1 MEENK
6 KTVCVITAN
15 QWAGHIGNRVSYLGE
30 IWTLKGVSDRPAG
43 IWLELSHPKHGSMPT
58 QATDECKPYVWNV
71 EKMNAAEMAELSK
84 TFLFK
89 DVTVTELKYIDNMAL
104 NRIVKIVWHIFNGG
118 NGRTDAGPDQLRW
131 LDSHGYFT
139 GQFPEGSYVV
149 EEVKNDVE

>member
-6 KTVCVITAN
+6 KTESVITVN

-30 IWTLKGVSDRPAG
+30 IWTLTGVSDKLG
-43 IWLELSHPKHGSMPT
+43 ITWLDISHPIHGNMPT
-58 QATDECKPYVWNV
+58 QATADCKPIVWDV
-71 EKMNAAEMAELSK
+71 EKMNVAEMAELSK

-89 DVTVTELKYIDNMAL
+89 NVTVTELKYIDNMAL
-104 NRIVKIVWHIFNGG
+104 SRIVKIVWHIFNGG

-131 LDSHGYFT
+131 LDNHGYFT

-149 EEVKNDVE
+149 KEVDGE

>member
-6 KTVCVITAN
+6 KTECVIMAN

-30 IWTLKGVSDRPAG
+30 VWTLKGVSDRPAG

-58 QATDECKPYVWNV
+58 QATADCKPCVWDV

-84 TFLFK
+84 TFLF
-89 DVTVTELKYIDNMAL
+89 DNVVVTEVKLISASAVWRM
-104 NRIVKIVWHIFNGG
+104 VKITWHIFNGG
-118 NGRTDAGPDQLRW
+118 CGKTDAGPDQLRW
-131 LDSHGYFT
+131 LDSRGYFT

-149 EEVKNDVE
+149 KEVDGE